1 MNTYFNIL
9 VSTSKVQVKRQSQR
23 GRRFSGRFTRNM
35 APYRCQDNRGKT
47 PNTLGVTLY
56 YILSPHNLKL
66 WLPRGLSLS
75 FNVSENNFT
84 YLDN

>member
-9 VSTSKVQVKRQSQR
+9 ASTSKLQVKRQSQR
-23 GRRFSGRFTRNM
+23 GRRFSGRSTRNM

-56 YILSPHNLKL
+56 VHFVPCYVIVQPKFGPSFIQCQWKLFHLS
-66 WLPRGLSLS
+66 G
-75 FNVSENNFT
+75 
-84 YLDN
+84 